1 MMSNGI
7 KSVIKILTS
16 KKSSE
21 PDDFAAEFYQ
31 IFRNSNSNS
40 SEVIPKNLKRTKFFQ
55 AHSMRS
61 ALYWHQNRQRHN
73 KKKATTQY
81 L

>member
-40 SEVIPKNLKRTKFFQ
+40 SEVIPKI
-55 AHSMRS
+55 
-61 ALYWHQNRQRHN
+61 
-73 KKKATTQY
+73 
-81 L
+81 